1 MRALWLRKV
10 AAGAWP
16 KAHLRASRL
25 NVSSGAT
32 AAEAYSHGSVRN
44 APIPDLPTL
53 TVNGKVRPGV
63 APRARVLHHV
73 CC

>member
-25 NVSSGAT
+25 NVSSGAR
-32 AAEAYSHGSVRN
+32 ADEE
-44 APIPDLPTL
+44 PDRLPCIRYPTL
-53 TVNGKVRPGV
+53 GFQHFWAVPLNQSDQ
-63 APRARVLHHV
+63 RVMR
-73 CC
+73 CIRYRQK

>member
-25 NVSSGAT
+25 NVSSGALR
-32 AAEAYSHGSVRN
+32 AVPADKAECRLWVQKGEPAMGQEEPVRM
-44 APIPDLPTL
+44 
-53 TVNGKVRPGV
+53 RS
-63 APRARVLHHV
+63 
-73 CC
+73 